1 MRGGQL
7 PERTQVYKDTRMFE
21 NKGQKTEIRDLA
33 AKIVLAEERIK
44 QLKKDVLVDREHII
58 LLLQQSGQYNGGYDN
73 GLSPRLETQLKIGKR
88 GSIEECDLHQ
98 WLAEHDL
105 ADIIKP
111 FVHAGTLQSTLVKFI
126 DAGNELP
133 PEIFNQ
139 FEKTVV
145 KFGGRTKFV
154 AKNSRIQEPQ
164 NTGI

>member
-1 MRGGQL
+1 
-7 PERTQVYKDTRMFE
+7 MFE
-21 NKGQKTEIRDLA
+21 NDGQKTQIMD
-33 AKIVLAEERIK
+33 LAEEIVLTEEKIK
-44 QLKKDVLVDREHII
+44 RLEKEVVAKRAEII
-58 LLLQQSGQYNGGYDN
+58 AVMQQSGQLSGGYEN
-73 GLSPRLETQLKIGKR
+73 KLHPRLETQLKISKR
-88 GSIEECDLHQ
+88 VSVEDKQLHS

-111 FVHAGTLQSTLVKFI
+111 TVHAGTLQSTLVKFI
-126 DAGNELP
+126 DRGGELP
-133 PEIFNQ
+133 PEMFNQ